1 MQLVLHPPE
10 RYNFIMEQPSTWL
23 LFAYQVPATPSTHR
37 SYVWRKLKTLGALYI
52 QNSICIVPAIASV
65 EERLHQLYEEILSRN
80 GTASLFHVRLLDEAE
95 QKDIIARFK
104 QQMEDEYGEF
114 IEQCEAFHAELANE
128 RAKNHLTFGELEEN
142 DVDLAKLRL
151 WLPKLQARDF
161 FHVDAAEKAAKA
173 LESCEADFRQFEAEV
188 EAAARN

>member
-1 MQLVLHPPE
+1 
-10 RYNFIMEQPSTWL
+10 MEEPSTWL
-23 LFAYQVPATPSTHR
+23 LFVYQVPAAPSTHR

-52 QNSICIVPAIASV
+52 QNSTCVLPAIAPI
-65 EERLHQLYEEILSRN
+65 EEKLHQLYEEILSRN
-80 GTASLFHVRLLDEAE
+80 GTASLFHVRFLDETE
-95 QKDIIARFK
+95 QENIIARFRH
-104 QQMEDEYGEF
+104 QMEDEYGEF
-114 IEQCEAFHAELANE
+114 IEQCEAFHAELAHE

-161 FHVDAAEKAAKA
+161 FQADAAKKAMEA

-188 EAAARN
+188 EAAGRN

>member
-1 MQLVLHPPE
+1 M
-10 RYNFIMEQPSTWL
+10 R
-23 LFAYQVPATPSTHR
+23 
-37 SYVWRKLKTLGALYI
+37 
-52 QNSICIVPAIASV
+52 
-65 EERLHQLYEEILSRN
+65 
-80 GTASLFHVRLLDEAE
+80 
-95 QKDIIARFK
+95 
-104 QQMEDEYGEF
+104 YGEF